1 MTFHAPTV
9 SDRRLAVRVTRD
21 AERQIRSGHPWVFD
35 GSIESVSHDGRP
47 GDLAVIFDHKRD
59 FLAIGLWDPDS
70 PIRVRIVHHGKPTT
84 IDSDFWSSAV
94 LDAVAV
100 RETLRA
106 DPSTTGM
113 RILNGENDGVGGL
126 VVDVYDTVG
135 VVKVYS
141 AAWLPHLPAIVDA
154 LVDLL
159 GLDAVISRHSRL
171 LAAQQRHGLEDGA
184 ALVGAVPADG
194 IVPFLEHGLTFH
206 ADVVRGQKT
215 GHFLDQRDN
224 RAMVG
229 AMAGDASV
237 LDVFCHTGGFSV
249 HAAAGGARSVTS
261 VDQSSHAL
269 RLVAEHLGA
278 NADATGSTRA
288 EAIQGDAFEVLS
300 SLERSG
306 ARFDVVVIDPPSFA
320 GRQSAVAGALRSYAR
335 LTTAGLA
342 VVADGGTLVQASCS
356 SRVTSDDFV
365 AVVNGAAA
373 EAGIALDDQIVT
385 GHAVDHP
392 VTFPE
397 GAYLKAVFA
406 TANRL

>member
-1 MTFHAPTV
+1 MTFTAPAI

-21 AERQIRSGHPWVFD
+21 AERHIRSGHPWVFD
-35 GSIESVSHDGRP
+35 GSIESVSHEGRP
-47 GDLAVIFDHKRD
+47 GDLAVIFDHNRD

-70 PIRVRIVHHGKPTT
+70 PIRVRIVHQGKPAT
-84 IDSDFWSSAV
+84 IDADFWTSRV
-94 LDAVAV
+94 IDAVSN
-100 RETLRA
+100 REPLTS
-106 DPSTTGM
+106 DPSTTGI
-113 RILNGENDGVGGL
+113 RVLNGENDGVGGL
-126 VVDVYDTVG
+126 VADVYDTVG

-141 AAWLPHLPAIVDA
+141 AAWLPHLPPIVDA

-159 GLDAVISRHSRL
+159 GLDVVVSRHSRL
-171 LAAQQRHGLEDGA
+171 LADQPRHGLEDGA
-184 ALVGAVPADG
+184 ALVGTLPADG

-229 AMAGDASV
+229 AMSGDARV
-237 LDVFCHTGGFSV
+237 LDVFCHSGGFSV

-261 VDQSSHAL
+261 VDQSPHAL
-269 RLVAEHLGA
+269 RQVAAHFEA
-278 NADATGSTRA
+278 NAASTRA
-288 EAIQGDAFEVLS
+288 TRTDAIQGDAFDVLS
-300 SLERSG
+300 SLERAG
-306 ARFDVVVIDPPSFA
+306 ERYDVVVIDPPSFA

-335 LTTAGLA
+335 LTTAGLS
-342 VVADGGTLVQASCS
+342 VLADGGTLVQASCS

-385 GHAVDHP
+385 GHAIDHP

>member
-1 MTFHAPTV
+1 MTFTAPAI

-21 AERQIRSGHPWVFD
+21 AERHIRSGHPWVFD
-35 GSIESVSHDGRP
+35 GSIESVSHEGRP
-47 GDLAVIFDHKRD
+47 GDLAVIFDHNRD

-70 PIRVRIVHHGKPTT
+70 PIRVRIVHQGKPAT
-84 IDSDFWSSAV
+84 IDADFWTSRV
-94 LDAVAV
+94 IDAVSN
-100 RETLRA
+100 REPLTS
-106 DPSTTGM
+106 DPSTTGI
-113 RILNGENDGVGGL
+113 RVLNGENDGVGGL
-126 VVDVYDTVG
+126 VADVYDTVG

-141 AAWLPHLPAIVDA
+141 AAWLPHLPPIVDA

-159 GLDAVISRHSRL
+159 GLDVVVSRHSRL
-171 LAAQQRHGLEDGA
+171 LADQPRHGLEDGA
-184 ALVGAVPADG
+184 ALVGTLPADG
-194 IVPFLEHGLTFH
+194 IVSFLEHGLTFH

-229 AMAGDASV
+229 AMSGDARV
-237 LDVFCHTGGFSV
+237 LDVFCHSGGFSV

-261 VDQSSHAL
+261 VDQSPHAL
-269 RLVAEHLGA
+269 RQVAAHFEA
-278 NADATGSTRA
+278 NAASTRA
-288 EAIQGDAFEVLS
+288 TRADAIQGDAFDVLS
-300 SLERSG
+300 SLERAG
-306 ARFDVVVIDPPSFA
+306 ERYDVVVIDPPSFA

-335 LTTAGLA
+335 LTTAGLS
-342 VVADGGTLVQASCS
+342 VLADGGTLVQASCS

-385 GHAVDHP
+385 GHAIDHP